1 MAKQSAKGRKVP
13 TKSMIKPNVA
23 EEPEAEI
30 AADDVFEIGG
40 VETPVEDTPF
50 DVEPTITIEPEL
62 DDPISKSTVEVSET
76 LSPPLT
82 KSKTL
87 SSVIPAIFGGMVAG
101 VVGFGVAFGLLP
113 KPDITLSARISAQ
126 ESQIMALNEKIAAI
140 PMPNVSSVEAAM
152 SVTTEAVNAAVERIT
167 VLESRKDDL
176 SRRAAEGTSVSM
188 EAYEV
193 VLDSLKS
200 DMENL
205 RSIVLAEVEA
215 ARDQAVLISTNAT
228 RVAVKQAL
236 LVRIERG
243 FESGAPLG
251 KVLDDLAALMQ
262 KDVPAALKF
271 VRNGTPTLLIL
282 QSDFPP
288 LARAALATARSEGVS
303 GEAESVWANFLR
315 NQFDVRSVSPKEGNG
330 TDAIL
335 SRAEATLGEG
345 RLADT
350 LAELNALP
358 EVVRAELSDWI
369 TMAEFRVGALA
380 AAASLSISLN
390 DN

>member
-236 LVRIERG
+236 LVRIQRG

>member
-50 DVEPTITIEPEL
+50 DVEPTITIESEL

-140 PMPNVSSVEAAM
+140 PMPNVEAAM

>member
-30 AADDVFEIGG
+30 AADHVFEIGG

-82 KSKTL
+82 KSKTF

-101 VVGFGVAFGLLP
+101 IIGFGVAFVLLP
-113 KPDITLSARISAQ
+113 KPDISLSARISAQ

-236 LVRIERG
+236 LVRIQRG

-303 GEAESVWANFLR
+303 GEVESGWVKFLR

-335 SRAEATLGEG
+335 SRAEATLGQG

-350 LAELNALP
+350 LAELGALP

-369 TMAEFRVGALA
+369 TMAEFRLGALA

>member
-140 PMPNVSSVEAAM
+140 PMPNVEAAM

>member
-50 DVEPTITIEPEL
+50 DVEPTITIELEL

-140 PMPNVSSVEAAM
+140 PKPNVEAAM

>member
-1 MAKQSAKGRKVP
+1 
-13 TKSMIKPNVA
+13 
-23 EEPEAEI
+23 
-30 AADDVFEIGG
+30 
-40 VETPVEDTPF
+40 
-50 DVEPTITIEPEL
+50 
-62 DDPISKSTVEVSET
+62 
-76 LSPPLT
+76 
-82 KSKTL
+82 
-87 SSVIPAIFGGMVAG
+87 
-101 VVGFGVAFGLLP
+101 
-113 KPDITLSARISAQ
+113 
-126 ESQIMALNEKIAAI
+126 
-140 PMPNVSSVEAAM
+140 M

-205 RSIVLAEVEA
+205 RSVVLAEVEA

>member
-62 DDPISKSTVEVSET
+62 DDPISKSAVGASEA
-76 LSPPLT
+76 LLPPLT
-82 KSKTL
+82 KSKAS

-101 VVGFGVAFGLLP
+101 IIGFGVAFVLLP
-113 KPDITLSARISAQ
+113 KPDTTLSARISAQ
-126 ESQIMALNEKIAAI
+126 ESQIIALNEKIAAI

-188 EAYEV
+188 EAYEA
-193 VLDSLKS
+193 VLDALRS

-236 LVRIERG
+236 LVRIQRG

>member
-50 DVEPTITIEPEL
+50 DVEPTITIESEL

-82 KSKTL
+82 KSKTS

-113 KPDITLSARISAQ
+113 KPDIILSARISAQ

-262 KDVPAALKF
+262 KDVPAALTF

-303 GEAESVWANFLR
+303 GEAESGWANFLR

-350 LAELNALP
+350 LAELSALP

-380 AAASLSISLN
+380 AAASLSVSFN

>member
-13 TKSMIKPNVA
+13 TKSMTEPNVA

-30 AADDVFEIGG
+30 AADDVVEIGG
-40 VETPVEDTPF
+40 VETAVDNTPF
-50 DVEPTITIEPEL
+50 DVDSTLKIEPEL
-62 DDPISKSTVEVSET
+62 DDPISKSAVGASEA
-76 LSPPLT
+76 LLPPLT
-82 KSKTL
+82 KSKAS

-101 VVGFGVAFGLLP
+101 IIGFGVAFVLLP
-113 KPDITLSARISAQ
+113 KPDTTLSARISAQ

-303 GEAESVWANFLR
+303 GEAESGWANFLR

>member
-50 DVEPTITIEPEL
+50 DVEPTITIESEL

-140 PMPNVSSVEAAM
+140 PMPNVEAAM

-205 RSIVLAEVEA
+205 RSVVLAEVEA

>member
-82 KSKTL
+82 KSKTS